1 MVRMADIL
9 KKQADTKEVY
19 DNLLKKNEEK
29 IEKEKYIAP
38 IIEQGKIYSREEL
51 RKIYYVVAD
60 FVEYIYDKIKN
71 EKTINGKD
79 EEYIYLYI
87 ELLH

>member
-1 MVRMADIL
+1 MADIL

-38 IIEQGKIYSREEL
+38 IIEQGKIHSREEL
-51 RKIYYVVAD
+51 EKIYFVVVD
-60 FVEYIYDKIKN
+60 FIEYIYDKIKN